1 MVASNV
7 AYSSMRKA
15 HLLVLDRRNTLK
27 TTKTYCSK
35 KNNNKSKTNKIDHQ
49 ETETHPEEDNRGT
62 TGKEGGYAAGED
74 VQSTLKSQSQC
85 SDRLDQ
91 TE

>member
-1 MVASNV
+1 MGEFIDESRQNRVVASIQQHEESAFISV
-7 AYSSMRKA
+7 R
-15 HLLVLDRRNTLK
+15 
-27 TTKTYCSK
+27 SK
-35 KNNNKSKTNKIDHQ
+35 KHHENNKSKTNKIDHH
-49 ETETHPEEDNRGT
+49 ETELTQEEDNRRT

-85 SDRLDQ
+85 SDRLNQ

>member
-35 KNNNKSKTNKIDHQ
+35 KKTTKARQTRLTTKKPKLTRKKI
-49 ETETHPEEDNRGT
+49 
-62 TGKEGGYAAGED
+62 TGGRPGKRVAMQLVKMSRALSNLNLSALTG
-74 VQSTLKSQSQC
+74 
-85 SDRLDQ
+85 
-91 TE
+91 